1 MHCFATARW
10 FSLTAR
16 YISMVIISEICK
28 MIQLLRKSEGATV
41 KERLKN
47 AAPKSQDWK
56 LQDWKIKK

>member
-1 MHCFATARW
+1 
-10 FSLTAR
+10 
-16 YISMVIISEICK
+16 

-56 LQDWKIKK
+56 LQDWKIKKWNEIVRLKRS